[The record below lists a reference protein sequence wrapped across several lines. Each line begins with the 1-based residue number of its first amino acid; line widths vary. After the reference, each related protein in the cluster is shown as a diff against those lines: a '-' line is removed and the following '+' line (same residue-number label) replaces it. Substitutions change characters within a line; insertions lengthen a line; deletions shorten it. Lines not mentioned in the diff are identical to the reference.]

1 MKVFC
6 ENCQKTIGQVPDAK
20 IPANKIVAVKCPH
33 CEKQIKLQ
41 KTNLEAN
48 AATLHNH
55 SVSSSPTPP
64 PLPGV
69 NRMNAGNS
77 HSSGSQPNLTRP
89 PANALK
95 NPHKL
100 WKQLIGLGIASII
113 FATFNVLGVI
123 TGIFTFIDA
132 WKAGIYKNKNAKS
145 FINVITGIFTF
156 IDAWKAGI
164 YKNKNA
170 KSFINISPMGWG
182 IVMQGIF
189 IVGYPLYL
197 ASRNKLKTLEGE
209 KAWYILTII
218 FGSLTFVAL
227 AFKIIEIISK
237 AALKIN

>member
-1 MKVFC
+1 MNVFC

-48 AATLHNH
+48 AATLQNH
-55 SVSSSPTPP
+55 SVSSPPPPP

-69 NRMNAGNS
+69 NRMNTGNS

-113 FATFNVLGVI
+113 FATFNVLG
-123 TGIFTFIDA
+123 
-132 WKAGIYKNKNAKS
+132 
-145 FINVITGIFTF
+145 VITGIFTF

>member
-1 MKVFC
+1 MNVFC

-48 AATLHNH
+48 AATLQNH
-55 SVSSSPTPP
+55 SVSSPPTPP

-77 HSSGSQPNLTRP
+77 HSSGSQPNSTRP

-145 FINVITGIFTF
+145 FIN
-156 IDAWKAGI
+156 
-164 YKNKNA
+164 
-170 KSFINISPMGWG
+170 ISPMGWG

-189 IVGYPLYL
+189 IIGYPLYL

>member
-1 MKVFC
+1 MNVFC

-48 AATLHNH
+48 AATLQNH
-55 SVSSSPTPP
+55 SVSSPPKPP

-77 HSSGSQPNLTRP
+77 HSSGSQPNLTGP

-113 FATFNVLGVI
+113 FATFNVLG
-123 TGIFTFIDA
+123 
-132 WKAGIYKNKNAKS
+132 
-145 FINVITGIFTF
+145 VITGIFTF

>member
-1 MKVFC
+1 MNVFC

-48 AATLHNH
+48 AATLQNH
-55 SVSSSPTPP
+55 SVSSPPKPP

-145 FINVITGIFTF
+145 FIN
-156 IDAWKAGI
+156 
-164 YKNKNA
+164 
-170 KSFINISPMGWG
+170 ISPMGWG

-197 ASRNKLKTLEGE
+197 ASRNKLKTHEGE

-218 FGSLTFVAL
+218 FGSLTFVAF

>member
-1 MKVFC
+1 MNVFC

-48 AATLHNH
+48 AATLQNH
-55 SVSSSPTPP
+55 SVSSPPPPP

-145 FINVITGIFTF
+145 FIN
-156 IDAWKAGI
+156 
-164 YKNKNA
+164 
-170 KSFINISPMGWG
+170 ISPMGWG

-218 FGSLTFVAL
+218 FGSLTFVAF

>member
-1 MKVFC
+1 MNVFC

-48 AATLHNH
+48 AATLQNH
-55 SVSSSPTPP
+55 SVSSPPTPP

-113 FATFNVLGVI
+113 FATFNVLG
-123 TGIFTFIDA
+123 
-132 WKAGIYKNKNAKS
+132 
-145 FINVITGIFTF
+145 VITGIFTF

>member
-1 MKVFC
+1 MNVFC

-48 AATLHNH
+48 AATLQNH
-55 SVSSSPTPP
+55 SVSSPPKPP

-69 NRMNAGNS
+69 NRMNTGNS

-113 FATFNVLGVI
+113 FATFNVLG
-123 TGIFTFIDA
+123 
-132 WKAGIYKNKNAKS
+132 
-145 FINVITGIFTF
+145 VITGIFTF

>member
-1 MKVFC
+1 MNVFC

-20 IPANKIVAVKCPH
+20 IPANKIAAVKCPH

-48 AATLHNH
+48 AATLQNH
-55 SVSSSPTPP
+55 SVSSPPTPP

-77 HSSGSQPNLTRP
+77 HSSGSQPNLTGP

-145 FINVITGIFTF
+145 FIN
-156 IDAWKAGI
+156 
-164 YKNKNA
+164 
-170 KSFINISPMGWG
+170 ISPMGWG

-189 IVGYPLYL
+189 IIGYPLYL

>member
-1 MKVFC
+1 MNVFC

-48 AATLHNH
+48 AATLQNH
-55 SVSSSPTPP
+55 SVSSPPTPP
-64 PLPGV
+64 PLRGA

-145 FINVITGIFTF
+145 FIN
-156 IDAWKAGI
+156 
-164 YKNKNA
+164 
-170 KSFINISPMGWG
+170 ISPMGWG

-197 ASRNKLKTLEGE
+197 ASRNKLKTHEGE

-218 FGSLTFVAL
+218 FGSLTFVAF

>member
-145 FINVITGIFTF
+145 FIN
-156 IDAWKAGI
+156 
-164 YKNKNA
+164 
-170 KSFINISPMGWG
+170 ISPMGWG

>member
-1 MKVFC
+1 MNVFC

-48 AATLHNH
+48 AATLQNH
-55 SVSSSPTPP
+55 SVSSPPKPP

-113 FATFNVLGVI
+113 FATFNVLG
-123 TGIFTFIDA
+123 
-132 WKAGIYKNKNAKS
+132 
-145 FINVITGIFTF
+145 VITGIFTF

>member
-55 SVSSSPTPP
+55 SVSSPPTPP

-145 FINVITGIFTF
+145 FIN
-156 IDAWKAGI
+156 
-164 YKNKNA
+164 
-170 KSFINISPMGWG
+170 ISPMGWG

-209 KAWYILTII
+209 KAWYVLTII

>member
-1 MKVFC
+1 MNVFC

-48 AATLHNH
+48 AATLQNH
-55 SVSSSPTPP
+55 SVSSPPTPP

-77 HSSGSQPNLTRP
+77 HSSGSQPNLTGP

-113 FATFNVLGVI
+113 FATFNVFG
-123 TGIFTFIDA
+123 
-132 WKAGIYKNKNAKS
+132 
-145 FINVITGIFTF
+145 VITGIFTF

>member
-1 MKVFC
+1 MNVFC

-48 AATLHNH
+48 AATLQNH
-55 SVSSSPTPP
+55 SVSSPPNPP

-113 FATFNVLGVI
+113 FATFNVLG
-123 TGIFTFIDA
+123 
-132 WKAGIYKNKNAKS
+132 
-145 FINVITGIFTF
+145 VITGIFTF